1 MKFKVIALAALMGI
15 SGMAAQANELPDG
28 PHIVTSGTA
37 SVDAVPDIATL
48 AIEVNVAAKDAATA
62 KKQAD
67 ERVAQYISFLELNQ
81 IAKKDISSANLHTQP
96 DYDYQDG
103 KSILKG
109 YRAVR
114 TVEVTLRQ
122 LDKLNSLLDG
132 ALKAGLNEI
141 RSVSLGVAQPDAY
154 KDKARKAAID
164 NAIHQAQELANGF
177 NRKLG
182 PVYSV
187 RYHVSNYQPS
197 PMVRMMKAD
206 AAPVSAQETYEQA
219 AIQFDDQVD
228 VVFQLEPVD
237 QPPAKTPAAH

>member
-1 MKFKVIALAALMGI
+1 MSNATPDFNSQHFEVAGFIREVFGYMERFKGQLFVLKIEDDLMSHPLFPVLMRDIALLHKSGIRIIIVPGTRNSIDAQLKAWGLESRFHAGVRLTSEEAL
-15 SGMAAQANELPDG
+15 
-28 PHIVTSGTA
+28 PHI
-37 SVDAVPDIATL
+37 
-48 AIEVNVAAKDAATA
+48 E
-62 KKQAD
+62 QA
-67 ERVAQYISFLELNQ
+67 
-81 IAKKDISSANLHTQP
+81 
-96 DYDYQDG
+96 
-103 KSILKG
+103 
-109 YRAVR
+109 
-114 TVEVTLRQ
+114 
-122 LDKLNSLLDG
+122 
-132 ALKAGLNEI
+132 
-141 RSVSLGVAQPDAY
+141 SLGVAQPDAY

-177 NRKLG
+177 HRKLG

-237 QPPAKTPAAH
+237 QQPAKTPAAQ